1 MMLRVNE
8 YLGSAFDRREPATGN
23 LGKLHCTRP
32 CWESCG
38 HLTIHGYF
46 LAPSWVVS
54 QIIKILDDGEKE
66 LEAKPHSLTESL
78 AMNHA
83 LITEFDPVVVREC

>member
-1 MMLRVNE
+1 M
-8 YLGSAFDRREPATGN
+8 YPTSGP
-23 LGKLHCTRP
+23 
-32 CWESCG
+32 
-38 HLTIHGYF
+38 LTIHGYF

-54 QIIKILDDGEKE
+54 QIIKILDGEKE